1 VAVRAGIGER
11 HSRRSILE
19 EVRKLVLKLVLIT
32 GTVVAL
38 GGCGAI
44 YSWDTMQLQ
53 SARKQ
58 AAQTLLAACKSGD
71 RAACGEVVRG
81 GELQ

>member
-1 VAVRAGIGER
+1 MR
-11 HSRRSILE
+11 
-19 EVRKLVLKLVLIT
+19 KLVLIT

-44 YSWDTMQLQ
+44 YSWDTMLLQ

-81 GELQ
+81 SELQ